1 MQTEP
6 MHDQPTGPA
15 DRSIYAGRRVA
26 LLTQHGKQRVLAPVL
41 QRALECRVEHVRGY
55 DTDQLGTFTREIPR
69 QGDQLEAA
77 RAKARIGMQL
87 SGLPLGLASEGS
99 FGADPFGGL
108 LPWNR
113 ELLVWIDDERELEVV
128 AMAQG
133 AAAFAHLLATQWH
146 AVAEF
151 AGRLPFPAHGLVV
164 RPDGEQGSPVRKG
177 IDSWLGLEAAF
188 HWALAQSANGFV
200 FVEMDVRAH
209 VNPTRMAMIG
219 QAAEDL
225 ARRLASRCPVCA
237 TPGFAVVEIVGGLRC
252 ADCGAPTAEAR
263 ADVLACLKCVHRV
276 TRPRVDAVLADPGRC
291 DYCNP

>member
-1 MQTEP
+1 MRTEP
-6 MHDQPTGPA
+6 VDIHPTGSA

-26 LLTQHGKQRVLAPVL
+26 LLTQHGKQRVFAPVL
-41 QRALECRVEHVRGY
+41 QRTLACCVEHVSGY

-77 RAKARIGMQL
+77 RTKARIGMQL

-108 LPWNR
+108 FPWNR

-133 AAAFAHLLATQWH
+133 AAAFAHLLAKEWR

-151 AGRLPFPAHGLVV
+151 AGRLPFPAHALIV
-164 RPDGEQGSPVRKG
+164 RPDDAEGSPVRKG
-177 IDSWLGLEAAF
+177 IDTWSGLEAAF
-188 HWALAQSANGFV
+188 HWALHQSANGCV
-200 FVEMDVRAH
+200 FLEVDVRAH
-209 VNPTRMAMIG
+209 VNPTRMEMIG
-219 QAAEDL
+219 RAAEDL
-225 ARRLASRCPVCA
+225 ARRLTSLCPVCA
-237 TPGFAVVEIVGGLRC
+237 TPGFAVVEHVSGLPC
-252 ADCGAPTAEAR
+252 SDCGAPTSEAR
-263 ADVLACLKCVHRV
+263 AELLACLKCVHRV
-276 TRPRVDAVLADPGRC
+276 TRPRVDAALADPGRC